1 MKLADDLYVYPW
13 TQPTANNCNAYL
25 VTAGPGML
33 VDPGHAHLF
42 SHVENGMAADN
53 IKEPPGLVA
62 LTHSHPD
69 HLEAALKLQKQ
80 GMLLAIHSDEVAYL
94 ENEGKQLAAALG
106 MDFPEVVP
114 DIFLEEGELKLG
126 EEVMDVIKVPGHS
139 PGHVVLYWRRLK
151 ALFAGD
157 LIFAQGV
164 GRVDFPGGD
173 GQALKESI
181 LKVKDLDLEWVL
193 PGHGPLLK
201 GAKNIQANFQFIEQ
215 MYFSM
220 L

>member
-1 MKLADDLYVYPW
+1 MKLAEDLYVYPW
-13 TQPTANNCNAYL
+13 TQPTANNCNTYL
-25 VTAGPGML
+25 ALAGPGML
-33 VDPGHAHLF
+33 VDPGHAHLY
-42 SHVENGMAADN
+42 SHVENGLATDQ
-53 IKEPPGLVA
+53 ISQQPGLVA

-69 HLEAALKLQKQ
+69 HLEAAVRLQKE
-80 GMLLAIHSDEVAYL
+80 GALVALHPDEVEYL
-94 ENEGKQLAAALG
+94 GNEGRQLAAVLG
-106 MDFPEVVP
+106 MDFPEIKP
-114 DIFLEEGELKLG
+114 DIFLEEGELELG
-126 EEVMDVIKVPGHS
+126 DEILDVIKVPGHS

-173 GQALKESI
+173 GEAMKESI
-181 LKVKDLDLEWVL
+181 LRVKDLDLEWVL

-201 GAKNIQANFQFIEQ
+201 GKENIEANFKFIEQ
-215 MYFSM
+215 MYFPM